1 MSASREV
8 IVSAGTYNTPQLLKL
23 SGIGPAHELR
33 SHGIPTL
40 VDLPGVGANLQDRYE
55 VGVVT
60 NLTSDFQYLAG
71 CTFGNG
77 DDPCYAAWLQ
87 GKGPY
92 TGFGA
97 AGGVMLKS
105 ETAKDAGRPDPDIL
119 IAIAL
124 TRFTGYYHGY
134 STLDLAGPNASHQMT
149 WVILK
154 AHTLNRAG
162 TVKLRSADPRDTPLI
177 DFHYFEEGTDK
188 KGEDLSS
195 LVDAIEFARGANAR
209 IASITNGEV
218 LPGPQVKSREE
229 IAQFVRD
236 QAWGHH
242 ASCTCKIGPRTDP
255 MAVVDHEFR
264 VHGTRNLRVVD
275 ASVFPHIPGYF
286 ILMPIYI
293 VSEKAADVILRDA
306 AEDAAALE
314 KHSVVETSA

>member
-1 MSASREV
+1 MGV
-8 IVSAGTYNTPQLLKL
+8 IT
-23 SGIGPAHELR
+23 
-33 SHGIPTL
+33 
-40 VDLPGVGANLQDRYE
+40 D
-55 VGVVT
+55 
-60 NLTSDFQYLAG
+60 LTSNYQYLNG

-77 DDPCYAAWLQ
+77 NDPCITEWLQ

-97 AGGVMLKS
+97 PGGVMLKS
-105 ETAKDAGRPDPDIL
+105 DTAKDAGRPDPDIL
-119 IAIAL
+119 IPIGL
-124 TRFTGYYHGY
+124 TQFKGFYHGY
-134 STLDLAGPNASHQMT
+134 STEDIAGTASSHRLT
-149 WVILK
+149 WLILK

-177 DFHYFEEGTDK
+177 NFHYFEEGTDK
-188 KGEDLSS
+188 RGEDLSS
-195 LVDAIEFARGANAR
+195 LVDAVEFARGANAR
-209 IASITNGEV
+209 LASITNYEV
-218 LPGPQVKSREE
+218 LPGPRVKSRED

-242 ASCTCKIGPRTDP
+242 ASCTCKIGPRRDP
-255 MAVVDHEFR
+255 TAVLDSEFR

-275 ASVFPHIPGYF
+275 ASVFPHITGYF

-314 KHSVVETSA
+314 IEKHSVVETSA